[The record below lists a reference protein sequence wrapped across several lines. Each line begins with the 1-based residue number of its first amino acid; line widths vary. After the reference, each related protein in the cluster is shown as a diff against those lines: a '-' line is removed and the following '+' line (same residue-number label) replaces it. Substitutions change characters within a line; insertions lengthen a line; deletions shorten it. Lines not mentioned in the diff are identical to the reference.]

1 MFKMILKKIYY
12 TIKKKVTKYTI
23 YSHIKRIYYLII
35 KNRINRKYIIPY
47 IYRYIQYFHLYKPN
61 NRPYFV
67 KIENNKYTIVYPDSD
82 SGEVNIYTRG
92 ADYYENKFV
101 RQIIKPGDFIIDA
114 GCNVGNRTLVLSDII
129 SGALLI
135 EPNKKCLE
143 RLSTIFKFNNINM
156 SNYYLVPKCVSNK
169 HGFCYFTNYGGTSTQ
184 NKITL
189 EPYENSYQV
198 EVTTIDYEMTLIGN
212 PICTYI
218 KFDLEGY
225 DYEGVCGSI
234 NTLQNNQVKL
244 IKFELLN
251 SSQLHLFNNF
261 FSKINWIVFSLN
273 QFGKPTLKKNANLKN
288 LNYFACPKKYF
299 SDILT

>member
-1 MFKMILKKIYY
+1 
-12 TIKKKVTKYTI
+12 
-23 YSHIKRIYYLII
+23 
-35 KNRINRKYIIPY
+35 
-47 IYRYIQYFHLYKPN
+47 
-61 NRPYFV
+61 
-67 KIENNKYTIVYPDSD
+67 VYPDSD